1 MQELSARQDL
11 EDARGELHD
20 VLEDYGPSLP
30 ARLRAKVRRALALLD
45 SATAKLDGAEHA
57 GAWPRSLRAG
67 DEGRSPVVPSR
78 A

>member
-1 MQELSARQDL
+1 MQELSARRDL

-45 SATAKLDGAEHA
+45 SATAKLDGAEA
-57 GAWPRSLRAG
+57 RRDLVQRPPPR
-67 DEGRSPVVPSR
+67 GR
-78 A
+78 